1 MVSIIIPHY
10 NRSVLLKDT
19 VDSVLAQT
27 SAEWELIVVDDG
39 SDIAEYDKIL
49 LLKEK
54 DHRITVLK
62 RSSAN
67 KGPSACRNQGVAAA
81 KGKYLLFLD
90 SDDLL
95 EPFCIEQRL
104 HSMNQQPE
112 LDMGIFL
119 MAEFTHVKADSTKIY
134 NHQSTHD
141 NRVNCF
147 LEGYNP
153 WAVTCPLWNK
163 AFFLQCGGFDES
175 FFYMEDPE
183 LHIRA
188 LLEEGMLYKTFYD
201 FPADCYYRV
210 NFHDDTKK
218 DFYENSIRYR
228 ILFYKKTGILICSK
242 AELLEQYKS
251 SFEKGVINFFNFF
264 LLYRVKEFPKLEKEF
279 MQWANKSGSL
289 SNLTVIK
296 FKVLS
301 VIFKNDNRLFRK
313 IHLKGI
319 ASKLLMSKA

>member
-10 NRSVLLKDT
+10 NRSVLLKQT
-19 VDSVLAQT
+19 VDSVITQT
-27 SAEWELIVVDDG
+27 SNDWELIIVDDG
-39 SDIAEYDKIL
+39 SDEKEFAAIKL
-49 LLKEK
+49 LSEKES
-54 DHRITVLK
+54 RIVVLK
-62 RSSAN
+62 RGSPN
-67 KGPSACRNQGVAAA
+67 KGPSACRNEGVAAS
-81 KGKYLLFLD
+81 KGKYLIFLD

-95 EPFCIEQRL
+95 ESFCIEQRL
-104 HSMNQQPE
+104 HLMNQQPE

-218 DFYENSIRYR
+218 NFYENSIRFR
-228 ILFYKKTGILICSK
+228 IRFYKKTGILISSK

-251 SFEKGVINFFNFF
+251 SFEKGVINIFNFF

-279 MQWANKSGSL
+279 MQWANESVLL
-289 SNLTVIK
+289 SSLTVIK

-301 VIFKNDNRLFRK
+301 AIFRNDNRLFRK